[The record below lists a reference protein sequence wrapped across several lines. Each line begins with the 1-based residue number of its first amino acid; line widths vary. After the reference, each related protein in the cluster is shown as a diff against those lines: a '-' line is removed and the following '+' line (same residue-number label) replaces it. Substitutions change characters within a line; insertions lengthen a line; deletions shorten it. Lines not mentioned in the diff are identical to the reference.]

1 MALVM
6 MTQYTRLEGMGTVRN
21 VILCLFL
28 LFVLAGCESET
39 VNHDDNKVS
48 AKVKSPETRDSTTE
62 ESVHSSTEN
71 QFSDLS
77 TEDWEVEV
85 MADKLDYPWDIDMI
99 GNVTVIT
106 ENVGSIVIFKDGEL
120 KRYDVETSDPIVHDG
135 GSGLLG
141 MELAADFLE
150 SGIGYLYYS
159 YNSGSG
165 LGNKVVQVLYDG
177 ASWQETKVLLDGIPG
192 HQLYNGGRI
201 AIGPDGCLYVA
212 TGWAHLEESAQD
224 LNSFAGKIL
233 RMKLDGSVPDD
244 NPFPNSY
251 VYSFGHRNPQG
262 LAWNDE
268 GTILYSSEHG
278 SSAHDEINIIEPG
291 KNYGWPEISGSE
303 EKEGMERPIIHSGN
317 DTWAPSGIAYFQDRL
332 FVAGLK
338 GQSIYVYNQSEGSM
352 DVVFRSEQRLRFV
365 LPYQGALY
373 VIQ

>member
-77 TEDWEVEV
+77 TEDWAVEV

-192 HQLYNGGRI
+192 HQLYNGDRI

-338 GQSIYVYNQSEGSM
+338 GQSIYVYNQSEGFHGCCIS
-352 DVVFRSEQRLRFV
+352 LRTK
-365 LPYQGALY
+365 A
-373 VIQ
+373 